1 MANNF
6 KNHLTANINNFANV
20 GGFAVKEGQVA
31 TIIGLSLANMNNVA
45 VTADVQINQGIGP
58 AGNITIVKA
67 APIPVGGA
75 LVVVG
80 GDQKVVLEGNHS
92 LQVRANSTVTP
103 TVGNVD
109 AVMSILESDVT

>member
-1 MANNF
+1 M
-6 KNHLTANINNFANV
+6 KTR
-20 GGFAVKEGQVA
+20 QVA
-31 TIIGLSLANMNNVA
+31 TIIVLSSAKMTNVT
-45 VTADVQINQGIGP
+45 VTADVQIKQGIGP
-58 AGNITIVKA
+58 AGNINKA
-67 APIPVGGA
+67 KGAPIPVGGS

-80 GDQKVVLEGNHS
+80 GDQKVVMEFPHS

>member
-20 GGFAVKEGQVA
+20 GGFTVKTGQVA
-31 TIIGLSLANMNNVA
+31 TIIGLSLANMTNVT

-58 AGNITIVKA
+58 AGNINIVKG
-67 APIPVGGA
+67 APIPVGGS

-80 GDQKVVLEGNHS
+80 GDQKVVMEGNHS
-92 LQVRANSTVTP
+92 LQVRANSTITP

>member
-75 LVVVG
+75 LVNDKVLFVTLYDLVV
-80 GDQKVVLEGNHS
+80 DV
-92 LQVRANSTVTP
+92 
-103 TVGNVD
+103 
-109 AVMSILESDVT
+109 SDGY